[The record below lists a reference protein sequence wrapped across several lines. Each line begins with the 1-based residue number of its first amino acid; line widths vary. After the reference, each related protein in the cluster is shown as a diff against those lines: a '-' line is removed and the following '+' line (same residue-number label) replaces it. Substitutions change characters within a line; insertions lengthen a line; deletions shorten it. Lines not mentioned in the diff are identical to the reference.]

1 MYTKKIAMLCVITLT
16 LLIAPLIAPNAFAQT
31 LSIGISPPTQDV
43 GIGETVTANV
53 TIADVGAPGLYS
65 YQFEVYYDNTLLN
78 GTDVVLPPNHFL
90 KPSNPSLIFSLG
102 PTINQTTGIVSF
114 VVTLMGDEV
123 GKTGS
128 GTLATMTFTGL
139 AVGTANLTIQNL
151 ILVYSD
157 GTQPEDG
164 INNPGFINVI
174 PEFSLIALM
183 AVFGVMSTA
192 AVKMKKKLK

>member
-16 LLIAPLIAPNAFAQT
+16 LLIPPLLAPNAFAQT
-31 LSIGISPPTQDV
+31 ISIGISPPTQDV

-78 GTDVVLPPNHFL
+78 GTDVVLPPDHFL
-90 KPSNPSLIFSLG
+90 KPSNPILIFSLG
-102 PTINQTTGIVSF
+102 PSINQTTGIVSF
-114 VVTLMGDEV
+114 VVSLMGEEV

-151 ILVYSD
+151 ILLYSD
-157 GTQPEDG
+157 GTQPVDKT
-164 INNPGFINVI
+164 NNPGFINVI

-183 AVFGVMSTA
+183 AVFGAMSTA

>member
-16 LLIAPLIAPNAFAQT
+16 LLIAPLIAPNAFAQAW
-31 LSIGISPPTQDV
+31 SIGISPATQDV
-43 GIGETVTANV
+43 GIGETVTANI
-53 TIADVGAPGLYS
+53 TIANVGAPGLYS

-78 GTDVVLPPNHFL
+78 GTDVVLPPDHFL
-90 KPSNPSLIFSLG
+90 KPATPSLIFSLG
-102 PTINQTTGIVSF
+102 PTINQTLGVVSF
-114 VVTLMGDEV
+114 VVSLMGAEV

-128 GTLATMTFTGL
+128 GTLATMTFTGS

-157 GTQPEDG
+157 GAQFSDG
-164 INNPGFINVI
+164 TNNPGFISVI

-183 AVFGVMSTA
+183 AVFGVMAAA

>member
-1 MYTKKIAMLCVITLT
+1 MYARKVVMLSVITLT
-16 LLIAPLIAPNAFAQT
+16 LFMAPFFASTAFAQT
-31 LSIGISPPTQDV
+31 PGISITPPTQDV
-43 GIGETVTANV
+43 AIGGTVTANV
-53 TIADVGAPGLYS
+53 TVTDMAEPGLYS
-65 YQFEVYYDNTLLN
+65 YQFDVYYNNTLLN
-78 GTDVVLPPNHFL
+78 GTDVVLPTGHFL
-90 KPSNPSLIFSLG
+90 TPSNPSKIFSLG
-102 PTINQTTGIVSF
+102 PAINQTLGQVTF
-114 VVTLMGDEV
+114 VVSLLGEEL

-157 GTQPEDG
+157 GTQPAPTNSFG
-164 INNPGFINVI
+164 LIHVI

-183 AVFGVMSTA
+183 AAFGVMSAA

>member
-16 LLIAPLIAPNAFAQT
+16 LFIAPLTAPNAFAQAW
-31 LSIGISPPTQDV
+31 SIGISPATQDV
-43 GIGETVTANV
+43 GIGETVTANI
-53 TIADVGAPGLYS
+53 TIADVGGLGLYS
-65 YQFEVYYDNTLLN
+65 YQFEVYYNNTLLN

-90 KPSNPSLIFSLG
+90 KPSNPILIFSLG
-102 PTINQTTGIVSF
+102 PVINQTTGIVSF
-114 VVTLMGDEV
+114 VVSLMGDEV

-157 GTQPEDG
+157 GTTFQDG
-164 INNPGFINVI
+164 TNNPGFISVI

-183 AVFGVMSTA
+183 AVFGVMAAA

>member
-16 LLIAPLIAPNAFAQT
+16 LFIAPLIAPNAFAQAW
-31 LSIGISPPTQDV
+31 SIGISPATQNV
-43 GIGETVTANV
+43 GIGETVTANI

-90 KPSNPSLIFSLG
+90 KPVTPSLIFSLG

-157 GTQPEDG
+157 GTQFQDG
-164 INNPGFINVI
+164 TNNPGFIR
-174 PEFSLIALM
+174 
-183 AVFGVMSTA
+183 
-192 AVKMKKKLK
+192 